1 MPQSLP
7 LSAAGS
13 RRRWSSRYLV
23 GVQRRAVALV
33 AAPPPPSPSPLAA
46 RCVSLVCQKQQ
57 EESCPSSQL
66 QLQQLQ
72 PQPQPRLPAPAPAPA
87 AIDDD
92 DDPVLVGGTHS
103 TYFFLFLLADRF
115 LRAARSHWVPLK
127 HILLSATAAQ
137 IVVHFRSQLIMRRW
151 KWKCARELL
160 CDEKFPKK

>member
-33 AAPPPPSPSPLAA
+33 AAPPPPPPPSPLAA

-72 PQPQPRLPAPAPAPA
+72 PQPRLPASAPAPAPA

-137 IVVHFRSQLIMRRW
+137 IVVHFRSQLIMRR
-151 KWKCARELL
+151 
-160 CDEKFPKK
+160 

>member
-33 AAPPPPSPSPLAA
+33 AAPPPPPPPSPLAA

-137 IVVHFRSQLIMRRW
+137 IVVHFRSQLIMRR
-151 KWKCARELL
+151 
-160 CDEKFPKK
+160 

>member
-33 AAPPPPSPSPLAA
+33 AAPPPPSPLPLAA

-87 AIDDD
+87 PAAIDDDD

-137 IVVHFRSQLIMRRW
+137 IVVHFRSQLIMRR
-151 KWKCARELL
+151 
-160 CDEKFPKK
+160 

>member
-7 LSAAGS
+7 LCAAGS

-33 AAPPPPSPSPLAA
+33 AAPPSPLAA

-72 PQPQPRLPAPAPAPA
+72 PQPQPQPRLPAPAPAPA
-87 AIDDD
+87 PAAIDDDD

-137 IVVHFRSQLIMRRW
+137 IVVHFRSQLIMRR
-151 KWKCARELL
+151 
-160 CDEKFPKK
+160 

>member
-33 AAPPPPSPSPLAA
+33 AAPPPPPSPSPLAA

-72 PQPQPRLPAPAPAPA
+72 PQPRLPASAPAPAPA
-87 AIDDD
+87 AIDDDD

-137 IVVHFRSQLIMRRW
+137 IVVHFRSQLIMRR
-151 KWKCARELL
+151 
-160 CDEKFPKK
+160 

>member
-33 AAPPPPSPSPLAA
+33 AAPPPPPPPSPLAA

-72 PQPQPRLPAPAPAPA
+72 PQPRLPASAPAPAPA
-87 AIDDD
+87 AIDDDD

-137 IVVHFRSQLIMRRW
+137 IVVHFRSQLIMRR
-151 KWKCARELL
+151 
-160 CDEKFPKK
+160 

>member
-137 IVVHFRSQLIMRRW
+137 IVVHFRSQLIMRR
-151 KWKCARELL
+151 
-160 CDEKFPKK
+160 

>member
-13 RRRWSSRYLV
+13 RRRWSSPYLV

-33 AAPPPPSPSPLAA
+33 AAPPPPSLAA

-72 PQPQPRLPAPAPAPA
+72 PQPQPQPRLPAPAPAPA
-87 AIDDD
+87 PAAIDDDD

-137 IVVHFRSQLIMRRW
+137 IVVHFRSQLIMRR
-151 KWKCARELL
+151 
-160 CDEKFPKK
+160 

>member
-33 AAPPPPSPSPLAA
+33 AAPPPSSPLAA

-72 PQPQPRLPAPAPAPA
+72 PQPQPQPRLPAPAPAPA
-87 AIDDD
+87 PAAIDDDDDD

-137 IVVHFRSQLIMRRW
+137 IVVHFRSQLIMRR
-151 KWKCARELL
+151 
-160 CDEKFPKK
+160 

>member
-33 AAPPPPSPSPLAA
+33 AASPPPSPLPLAA

-72 PQPQPRLPAPAPAPA
+72 PQPQPQPRLPAPAPAPA
-87 AIDDD
+87 PAAIDDDD

-137 IVVHFRSQLIMRRW
+137 IVVHFRSQLIMRR
-151 KWKCARELL
+151 
-160 CDEKFPKK
+160 